1 MKVDYVIVS
10 SNNNPYYLDFWP
22 IISKVWKEKF
32 KITPVLGLI
41 SDEDSELENSEF
53 GLIKKYKSVEGI
65 DEGLQSQIVRL
76 YLPKELDGYCL
87 ISDIDMIPLSPQYF
101 DDCAT
106 HLTKDNIVIYSS
118 DNPECLKNNEYPM
131 CYVSSHSE
139 SFKKIFELD
148 LDWVSFVNLLKK
160 RNQGWSTDQK
170 YLYEKVNEY
179 KNDTNKVVLLNRGW
193 SNIANKRI
201 DRATWNYDPNK
212 VSEGYYIDSH
222 SLRPYSQYSNQ
233 INKLIESID

>member
-1 MKVDYVIVS
+1 MKIDYVIVS
-10 SNNNPYYLDFWP
+10 SNENPYYLDFWP
-22 IISKVWKEKF
+22 IISKIWKENF

-41 SDEDSELENSEF
+41 CNEDSDFENSEY
-53 GLIKKYKSVEGI
+53 GLIKKFKSVEGI

-87 ISDIDMIPLSPQYF
+87 ISDIDIIPLSTQYF
-101 DDCAT
+101 NDCAT
-106 HLTKDNIVIYSS
+106 YLSEDNIVIYSS

-139 SFKKIFELD
+139 SFKKIFDLD
-148 LDWVSFVNLLKK
+148 LDWLSFANLMKT
-160 RNQGWSTDQK
+160 RNQGWFTDQK

-179 KNDTNKVVLLNRGW
+179 KNKTNKVVLLNRGW
-193 SNIANKRI
+193 AGIANKRI
-201 DRATWNYDPNK
+201 DRASWNYDPIK

-222 SLRPYSQYSNQ
+222 SLRPYSEYSLQ
-233 INKLIESID
+233 INKLIENIH